1 MLVGI
6 RVRASDPMHLWKLN
20 MANTYAE
27 LDDLNYLWLPAK
39 SSSDSFP
46 LLLQLRI

>member
-1 MLVGI
+1 
-6 RVRASDPMHLWKLN
+6 MHLLKVT

-39 SSSDSFP
+39 SSSDTFP